1 MRGRQIASANPN
13 WHAVNIPT
21 DEEIQQADVVVV
33 VKRIPDDLAMRLRM
47 VKKHIVWDALDFW
60 PQDGVT
66 PAPQNVEAA
75 KELARATCKLLRPTA
90 IIAANRQMALDL
102 HGLAKTVGHIYHHS
116 RLDAAP
122 LQYAEVA
129 YYDGS
134 LKHAEGWIQAIQ
146 SEFHKRGWFF
156 VNGKPNR
163 VGAVIIAARDESPAA
178 WISRR
183 WKSNVKAANAF
194 GYRSLF
200 MAQAESGYTETI
212 GALGIYFESHS
223 DIREA
228 VKLATSKDVWDAM
241 QGQYRNV
248 CAKAYTL
255 AGAAAEYQK
264 FFEGLKR

>member
-1 MRGRQIASANPN
+1 MRGRQIASTNPD
-13 WHAVNIPT
+13 WHAVNVPT

-66 PAPQNVEAA
+66 PAPQTVEDA

-102 HGLAKTVGHIYHHS
+102 HGLTKQVAHIYHHA

-134 LKHAEGWIQAIQ
+134 LKHAERWAGVIQA
-146 SEFHKRGWFF
+146 EFQKRGWFF
-156 VNGKPNR
+156 VNSKPDR
-163 VGAVIIAARDESPAA
+163 VGGVIVAVRDDTPAS

-183 WKSNVKAANAF
+183 WKSNVKAANAMAY
-194 GYRSLF
+194 GALF
-200 MAQAESGYTETI
+200 MAQPEHGYIETM
-212 GALGIYFESHS
+212 GGSAVYFSS
-223 DIREA
+223 DADIREA
-228 VKLATSKDVWDAM
+228 VRLATSRMLFDVVREEYKKMDSAP
-241 QGQYRNV
+241 
-248 CAKAYTL
+248 YTL
-255 AGAAAEYQK
+255 AGAAAEYQR